1 MKILQVHSFFY
12 PHVGGSEMYVLELS
26 KHLVQRGHQVLVI
39 TSKLPGTVEH
49 EYIEGIEVLRI
60 DGHYFPK
67 VPYFFFKPRLLKVLT
82 HLAPQFDIIHS
93 HVRFFLSTNCVALLR
108 AIRKNVRFV
117 LTLHATQPK
126 TQIPA
131 LRYFEGI
138 YEHTA
143 GRFTVG
149 AADAVIAL
157 DENVRKHAML
167 YGADARKI
175 KLIPN
180 AVDVTRFIPRT
191 LKENEAHAP
200 FQIGYLGNLVYR
212 KGVHDLIQAVAEV
225 PTTLN
230 FQLKIIGEGPERSSL
245 QDLCR
250 EHHIEQYV
258 SFLGA
263 LDKNEIPDLLHKI
276 DVLVLPSLSE
286 GMPTVV
292 LEAMAA
298 GVPVIATDVGATRT
312 LINSEDLGV
321 LVPPQTPK
329 AISLALSCLY
339 FQEHT
344 RQNIAKRAR
353 KHIEQR
359 YSWEVVA
366 SQIEYVYQKVL
377 HG

>member
-1 MKILQVHSFFY
+1 MKILQVHSFFS

-26 KHLVQRGHQVLVI
+26 KRLVQRGHQVLVV
-39 TSKLPGTVEH
+39 TSKLAGTPEH

-67 VPYFFFKPRLLKVLT
+67 VPYFLFKPRLLKVLK

-108 AIRKNVRFV
+108 VTRKNVRSV
-117 LTLHATQPK
+117 LSLHATQPK

-138 YEHTA
+138 YEHTV

-149 AADAVIAL
+149 AADAVIAY
-157 DENVRKHAML
+157 DENVKRYAMR
-167 YGADARKI
+167 YGADGRKI

-180 AVDVTRFIPRT
+180 AVDVTRFIPIT
-191 LKENEAHAP
+191 PKEDDAHTP
-200 FQIGYLGNLVYR
+200 FQIGYIGNLVYR
-212 KGVHDLIQAVAEV
+212 KGVSDLIQAVAEL

-230 FQLKIIGEGPERSSL
+230 FQLKIVGEGPKRFSL
-245 QDLCR
+245 QTLCR
-250 EHHIEQYV
+250 EYRIEQYV

-263 LDKNEIPDLLHKI
+263 LDNKEIPNSLHKL

-298 GVPVIATDVGATRT
+298 GIPVIATDVGATRT
-312 LINSEDLGV
+312 LINSEDLGI
-321 LVPPQTPK
+321 LVPPQNPQS
-329 AISLALSCLY
+329 ISQALSYLY
-339 FQEHT
+339 SDKNT
-344 RQNIAKRAR
+344 RQKIANNAR

-366 SQIEYVYQKVL
+366 SQIENVYQGVL